1 MQASDVQ
8 ASDVQASD
16 VQASDWSMVVV
27 IDRFLIST
35 HYRVFSVRYPVVFIG
50 IRSLGLDGTF
60 LFFGKVDPV
69 CRVVVTQMA

>member
-1 MQASDVQ
+1 
-8 ASDVQASD
+8 
-16 VQASDWSMVVV
+16 MVVV